1 MAFFGIFK
9 SLRNLNAYKV
19 PSSFMSLRLAVGLM
33 AAEVVIA
40 VLGYRLIESFSLTD
54 ALYMSL
60 ITISTVGFME
70 VQPLSAAGRIFT
82 SGLIIANIGIFAY
95 VLSVFSYYVIQGEIF
110 KNMHLNLIKDS
121 IEKLSGH
128 IILCGYGKY
137 GREAASH
144 FLKHH
149 LPFVII
155 DSDPQRIEQI
165 QKDETKVLYLE
176 EDATHDEA
184 LIKAGIQRASA
195 LISALPDD
203 SDNVFVVLTARQLN
217 PKLNIISRAKDFR
230 SQKKLLMAGAAH
242 VVMPEQIGGF
252 YMATLVS
259 KPGAVEFFSFITSE
273 YRSDIGF
280 EEVKYEELP
289 GECRGRSLSQLN
301 IREATGAN
309 VIGYKAP
316 DGHYEVNPGPK
327 TVLGPGSSYIV
338 LGNSQQLD
346 KLRYY
351 IQHYPEMLA

>member
-1 MAFFGIFK
+1 MNI
-9 SLRNLNAYKV
+9 R
-19 PSSFMSLRLAVGLM
+19 MAVGLLL
-33 AAEVVIA
+33 AELVIA
-40 VLGYRLIESFSLTD
+40 VGGYSIIEGFNLTD
-54 ALYMSL
+54 AFYMTM
-60 ITISTVGFME
+60 ITISTVGFLE
-70 VQPLSAAGRIFT
+70 VHPLSAVGRLFT
-82 SGLIIANIGIFAY
+82 SGLILANIGIFAY

-110 KNMHLNLIKDS
+110 KNMHLNLIKAS

-137 GREAASH
+137 GREIASH
-144 FLKHH
+144 FLKHK
-149 LPFVII
+149 LSFVII

-184 LIKAGIQRASA
+184 LIKAGIHRASA

-217 PKLNIISRAKDFR
+217 PRLNIISRAKDFR
-230 SQKKLLMAGAAH
+230 SQKKLLMAGADH

-259 KPGAVEFFSFITSE
+259 KPGAVEFFAFITSE

-280 EEVKYEELP
+280 EEVTYNDLP
-289 GECRGRSLSQLN
+289 AECHGRSLSQLN
-301 IREATGAN
+301 LREATGAN

-327 TVLGPGSSYIV
+327 TILGPGSSYII
-338 LGNSQQLD
+338 LGNREQLE